1 MKINPNIY
9 NKPIAQI
16 DKNANDLKLKEQ
28 TDSFESLILK
38 NLLDVAIK
46 MEDSILPKEAG
57 GEIYNSMYKDTI
69 AQSLSGT
76 FGYSKLLYDYLK
88 EQQK

>member
-1 MKINPNIY
+1 MQINPNIY